1 MTDYE
6 LIICEKP
13 SAAEKVAVALADTKP
28 EKFTDKDKVTYYK
41 IKKGN
46 KTIYVACAVGHLYTL
61 KENKVKGLIYPV
73 YDIDW
78 KESHLVRKSAK
89 FTQKY
94 LEKIKELAQDAD
106 KFIVATD
113 YDIEG
118 EVIGLNVIR
127 FACNQKDASRMK
139 FSTLTKDELLEA
151 YEKASNHIDWG
162 LANAGETRHRLD
174 WAYGINV
181 SRALTEAVKTTG
193 SFKLLSSGRVQG
205 PALNLIVE
213 REKEIQEFK
222 SEPYWEIE
230 LITPKFSAWH
240 KTEKFWDKKQADQV
254 ITTTKDQPAIV
265 TDIKNSQLTIAP
277 PTPFDLTS
285 LQIEAYSKIHTTP
298 KQTLSLA
305 QDLYSSAYI
314 SYPRTSSQ
322 QLPPAL
328 NYKKL
333 LEKLSRQ
340 RPYEKICE
348 ELLNKKD
355 LRPNNGKK
363 TDAAHPAI
371 HFTGEIPKNISGKK
385 AQLYDL
391 IVRRTLASF
400 GDPAKRENVN
410 VTIDVNKELF
420 IAKGSRVIEQGWYK
434 IYEKFARTKE
444 EQLPKLKKDEEVKI
458 KEIKQHAKET
468 QPPKRFTQ
476 ASIIKE
482 LEKRSLGT
490 KATRAQILDQL
501 YERHYI
507 NDKSIQATE
516 LGMTTVETLK
526 KYCPDL
532 LDEKL
537 TRHFEE
543 EMDMIQEGKKQEETV
558 ISEAKVVLNKIF
570 KEFKEHEE
578 KIGKALLKS
587 HRNTEDQLN
596 TLGPCPKCKAT
607 LKIMYSPRTKGK
619 FVGCSGYPNCKN
631 IYSLPRQGLIK
642 PLDKPCP
649 ECNHPQVYVIRA
661 GKRPWKL
668 CINSK
673 CKLKEAWVKKTEEQ
687 KSEPKSE
694 SILEEPISLIKPPK
708 KITKKPT
715 KKKPKAKK

>member
-1 MTDYE
+1 M
-6 LIICEKP
+6 
-13 SAAEKVAVALADTKP
+13 
-28 EKFTDKDKVTYYK
+28 
-41 IKKGN
+41 
-46 KTIYVACAVGHLYTL
+46 
-61 KENKVKGLIYPV
+61 
-73 YDIDW
+73 
-78 KESHLVRKSAK
+78 
-89 FTQKY
+89 Q
-94 LEKIKELAQDAD
+94 
-106 KFIVATD
+106 
-113 YDIEG
+113 
-118 EVIGLNVIR
+118 
-127 FACNQKDASRMK
+127 
-139 FSTLTKDELLEA
+139 
-151 YEKASNHIDWG
+151 
-162 LANAGETRHRLD
+162 
-174 WAYGINV
+174 
-181 SRALTEAVKTTG
+181 
-193 SFKLLSSGRVQG
+193 
-205 PALNLIVE
+205 LNLIVE

-222 SEPYWEIE
+222 PEPYWEIE
-230 LITPKFSAWH
+230 LIAHKLSAWH

-254 ITTTKDQPAIV
+254 IINTKDQPAIV
-265 TDIKNSQLTIAP
+265 TDTKTSQLTVAP
-277 PTPFDLTS
+277 PAPFDLTS
-285 LQIEAYSKIHTTP
+285 LQIEAYSKIHITP

-305 QDLYSSAYI
+305 QYLYSSAYI

-340 RPYEKICE
+340 RQYEHICE

-391 IVRRTLASF
+391 IVRR
-400 GDPAKRENVN
+400 
-410 VTIDVNKELF
+410 
-420 IAKGSRVIEQGWYK
+420 
-434 IYEKFARTKE
+434 KE
-444 EQLPKLKKDEEVKI
+444 EQLPPLKKDQEVTV

-482 LEKRSLGT
+482 LESRMLGT
-490 KATRAQILDQL
+490 KGTRAQILDQL

-543 EMDMIQEGKKQEETV
+543 EMEMIQEGKKQEETV

-570 KEFKEHEE
+570 KEFKEHEV
-578 KIGKALLKS
+578 KIGQSLLKS

-619 FVGCSGYPNCKN
+619 FVCCSGYPNCKN

-673 CKLKEAWVKKTEEQ
+673 CKLKEAWVKKREE
-687 KSEPKSE
+687 KSE
-694 SILEEPISLIKPPK
+694 SQ
-708 KITKKPT
+708 
-715 KKKPKAKK
+715 